1 MFFLIIS
8 VLYQIQL
15 PFSKTIKMNVFIP
28 FIESYIPSYKI
39 EKTLEMQNFGKV
51 TSIELHDK
59 KIKQK
64 NSDKNNLKSAKHNYA
79 FLTIELF
86 NTTQG
91 NNMRNN
97 LLYNKTTH
105 LMFDHNQQV
114 VHLQLKPHLSV
125 EDRLERGFELHIPET
140 QLVEKSEPNTPIVEK
155 ENDSVPEWFHNDS
168 SSLFGFKFGA
178 ELPKQLSLLMPSI
191 VETIQHVGEMAPR
204 SNRSFYDNDIEKQM
218 VESDYHELMDEIER
232 ERHSFRQHYSLLPI

>member
-1 MFFLIIS
+1 MFFLIIT
-8 VLYQIQL
+8 VLYQTLSSI
-15 PFSKTIKMNVFIP
+15 KTIIMNVFIP

-64 NSDKNNLKSAKHNYA
+64 NIDKNNLKSAKHNYA
-79 FLTIELF
+79 FLTIKLF
-86 NTTQG
+86 STTQG

-105 LMFDHNQQV
+105 LMFHHNQKL

-140 QLVEKSEPNTPIVEK
+140 QLIENSKPNAQIVEK
-155 ENDSVPEWFHNDS
+155 KEESVPEWLHSDS
-168 SSLFGFKFGA
+168 SDLFGFEFGTK
-178 ELPKQLSLLMPSI
+178 LPKLSLIIPSI
-191 VETIQHVGEMAPR
+191 VEVVQNVGEMGPR
-204 SNRSFYDNDIEKQM
+204 CKRSFYENDIEKQM
-218 VESDYHELMDEIER
+218 VESDYHELMNEIES
-232 ERHSFRQHYSLLPI
+232 ERGSFRQQYSLLPV